1 VEEQKEQLSTTNF
14 ELKREKSLS
23 KKSVKKERLDLK
35 RNESRNES
43 DRVIEIERI
52 DDESDED
59 NGRMVYKL

>member
-1 VEEQKEQLSTTNF
+1 VEEQKEQLSATNF

-35 RNESRNES
+35 RNESGNES

-59 NGRMVYKL
+59 NGRMI